1 MTDDRFGLATSGDAN
16 AVVHL
21 GAATWAF
28 LEYRLDAAAHLKA
41 ALAVDPALPMGL
53 VMRGTMLMQL
63 STNAIASKVDQAI
76 AAADAVTSGMN
87 ARERQHLDALRLWR
101 RGLIGAARDRWA
113 AIVRDHPCD
122 LLALRLHH
130 FMSFWQ
136 GDRTA
141 LRDLPAQ
148 ALERLQPHDAGYG
161 FVLGMHAFGLEEAGD
176 YGPAERAG
184 RASVEANPDDLWA
197 LHAVA
202 HVMEMQGRAREGADW
217 LARPDGTWSE
227 RNPFKDHVWW
237 HAALFALELG
247 DRDRALDLYDRE
259 LKVDESGFYLD
270 VQNAASF
277 LQRLELAGVEVGD
290 RWQALADLAEARV
303 GDHAM
308 AFTDLHY
315 MLALVGAGRN
325 EAARR
330 YLESLI
336 QFAATSEGDMAET
349 AGELTAPLAE
359 ALLAYGEKRYGEA
372 VLQLDGLIDR
382 MGPVGGSHAQQDI
395 FRLIAIDARR
405 RSGDMQS
412 AEALLRNRLK
422 RRPSDGIAA
431 AMLDAASEPRTSLI
445 NI

>member
-1 MTDDRFGLATSGDAN
+1 MIDDRFGLATSGEEN
-16 AVVHL
+16 AVAL
-21 GAATWAF
+21 YGAAIQAF

-41 ALAVDPALPMGL
+41 ALAADPVLPMGL

-63 STNAIASKVDQAI
+63 STNAVAGKVDQAI
-76 AAADAVTSGMN
+76 AAADAVATRMN
-87 ARERQHLDALRLWR
+87 ARERQHLEALRLWR
-101 RGLIGAARDRWA
+101 QGRIGAARGVWA
-113 AIVRDHPCD
+113 GIVADHPRD

-136 GDRTA
+136 GDRAA
-141 LRDLPAQ
+141 LRNLPAQ
-148 ALERLQPHDAGYG
+148 VLERFRPHDAGYG
-161 FVLGMHAFGLEEAGD
+161 FVLGMHAFGLEEAGEYD
-176 YGPAERAG
+176 AAERAG
-184 RASVEANPDDLWA
+184 RASVAANPDDLWA

-277 LQRLELAGVEVGD
+277 LQRLELAGVDVGD
-290 RWQALADLAEARV
+290 RWQPLADLAEVRI

-315 MLALVGAGRN
+315 MLALIGAKRMD
-325 EAARR
+325 AARR
-330 YLESLI
+330 YLDSLR
-336 QFAATSEGDMAET
+336 QFGAIGEGDMADI
-349 AGELTAPLAE
+349 ARNLTAPVAA
-359 ALLAYGEKRYGEA
+359 ALLAYGENRHGEA
-372 VLQLDGLIDR
+372 ALQLEGFIDR
-382 MGPVGGSHAQQDI
+382 MGPIGGSHAQQDI
-395 FRLIAIDARR
+395 FRLIMIDAVR
-405 RSGDMQS
+405 RSGALQR
-412 AEALLRNRLK
+412 AQALLKDRL
-422 RRPSDGIAA
+422 RHRPSDGIAK
-431 AMLDAASEPRTSLI
+431 AMLEAAG
-445 NI
+445 

>member
-1 MTDDRFGLATSGDAN
+1 MTDDRFGLATSGDDGAI
-16 AVVHL
+16 AHY
-21 GAATWAF
+21 GAAVHAF

-41 ALAVDPALPMGL
+41 ALAADPVLPMGL

-63 STNAIASKVDQAI
+63 STNAIAGKVDQAI
-76 AAADAVTSGMN
+76 AAADAVSARMN
-87 ARERQHLDALRLWR
+87 PRERLHLEALRLWR
-101 RGLIGAARDRWA
+101 QGRIAAARGIWA
-113 AIVRDHPCD
+113 GIVADHPRD

-136 GDRTA
+136 GDRIA

-148 ALERLQPHDAGYG
+148 AREQLGPDDTGYS
-161 FVLGMHAFGLEEAGD
+161 FVLGMHAFGLEETGEYDA
-176 YGPAERAG
+176 AERTG
-184 RASVEANPDDLWA
+184 RASVETNPDDLWA

-259 LKVDESGFYLD
+259 LKVDEGGFYLD

-277 LQRLELAGVEVGD
+277 LQRLELAGVDVGD
-290 RWQALADLAEARV
+290 RWQALADLAETRI

-330 YLESLI
+330 YLESLHN
-336 QFAATSEGDMAET
+336 FAATGEGDMAET
-349 AGELTAPLAE
+349 ARSLTVPIAA
-359 ALLAYGEKRYGEA
+359 ALLAYGEDRYGETA
-372 VLQLDGLIDR
+372 LQLGGLVDH
-382 MGPVGGSHAQQDI
+382 MAPVGGSHAQQDI
-395 FRLIAIDARR
+395 FRLIMIDAVH
-405 RSGDMQS
+405 RSGEVQR
-412 AEALLRNRLK
+412 AQALLRDRLR
-422 RRPSDGIAA
+422 RRPSDGVAK
-431 AMLDAASEPRTSLI
+431 AMLEAAE
-445 NI
+445 

>member
-1 MTDDRFGLATSGDAN
+1 MIDDCFGLATSGDEN
-16 AVVHL
+16 AVAL
-21 GAATWAF
+21 YGAAIQAF

-41 ALAVDPALPMGL
+41 ALAADPVLPMGL

-63 STNAIASKVDQAI
+63 STNAVAGKVDQAI
-76 AAADAVTSGMN
+76 AAADAVVTRMN
-87 ARERQHLDALRLWR
+87 ARERQHLEALRLWR
-101 RGLIGAARDRWA
+101 QGRIGSARGVWA
-113 AIVRDHPCD
+113 GIVADHPRD

-136 GDRTA
+136 GDRVA

-148 ALERLQPHDAGYG
+148 ALGRFRPHDAGYG
-161 FVLGMHAFGLEEAGD
+161 FVLGMHAFGLEEAGE
-176 YGPAERAG
+176 YAAAERAG

-237 HAALFALELG
+237 HAALFSLELG

-259 LKVDESGFYLD
+259 LRVDESGFYLD

-277 LQRLELAGVEVGD
+277 LLRLGLAGVDVGD
-290 RWQALADLAEARV
+290 RWQPLADLAEVRI

-315 MLALVGAGRN
+315 MLALVGAGRMD
-325 EAARR
+325 AARR
-330 YLESLI
+330 YLDSLR
-336 QFAATSEGDMAET
+336 QFGAIGEGDMADT
-349 AGELTAPLAE
+349 ARDLTVPIASG
-359 ALLAYGEKRYGEA
+359 LLAYGENRHGEA
-372 VLQLDGLIDR
+372 ALQLEGFIDR
-382 MGPVGGSHAQQDI
+382 MAPIGGSHAQQDI
-395 FRLIAIDARR
+395 FRLITIDAVR
-405 RSGDMQS
+405 RSGELRRAQ
-412 AEALLRNRLK
+412 ALLKHRL
-422 RRPSDGIAA
+422 RHRPSDGIAK
-431 AMLDAASEPRTSLI
+431 AMLAAAG
-445 NI
+445 